1 MMSDFLQNEETHVVL
16 AQAQRPEVS
25 VMLFPG
31 CILFEIALAL
41 EQVASHY
48 TVRFYTP
55 LGDVHQSSQ
64 GFELQAHGSY
74 ETLATADSVAVLVP
88 GGDTRGALAGAYP
101 VREALLSH
109 MHNGALIAAICAGNL
124 ILAYA
129 GILEGRRGTHHY
141 TREHAPQA
149 RVDAASRYWDTMIF
163 ERADLVIDGN
173 VITAQPWAY
182 REYAAAVA
190 EYLNILVP
198 EQAAALITYTERR
211 RYNSHCSERRV

>member
-1 MMSDFLQNEETHVVL
+1 MMSDFLLNEEAHPVM

-25 VMLFPG
+25 VLLFPG

-55 LGDVHQSSQ
+55 SGDSHHSSQ
-64 GFELQAHGSY
+64 GFELQTHGSY

-88 GGDTRGALAGAYP
+88 GGDSRGALGGDYL
-101 VREALLSH
+101 VNEALQAQLH
-109 MHNGALIAAICAGNL
+109 RGALIAGICAGNL
-124 ILAYA
+124 ILAHA
-129 GILEGRRGTHHY
+129 GILEGRRGTHNY
-141 TREHAPQA
+141 TPEHAPQKL
-149 RVDAASRYWDTMIF
+149 VDAASRYWNTMIF
-163 ERADLVIDGN
+163 ERANLVIDGN

-198 EQAAALITYTERR
+198 EQAAKLITYAERR
-211 RYNSHCSERRV
+211 RYDSQRTEAME